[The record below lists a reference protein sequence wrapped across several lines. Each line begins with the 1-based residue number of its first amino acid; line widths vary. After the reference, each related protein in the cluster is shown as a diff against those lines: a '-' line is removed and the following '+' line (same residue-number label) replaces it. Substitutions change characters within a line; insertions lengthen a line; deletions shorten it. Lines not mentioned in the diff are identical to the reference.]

1 MLLYSV
7 NHLYPLEEAQ
17 KVKNMGDNQMAKIG
31 RIFVRVFEDD
41 ESQRMQL
48 CTSIDKK
55 QLLANIV

>member
-1 MLLYSV
+1 
-7 NHLYPLEEAQ
+7 LYPLEEAQ

-41 ESQRMQL
+41 ESQRMQS

-55 QLLANIV
+55 QLLANIE